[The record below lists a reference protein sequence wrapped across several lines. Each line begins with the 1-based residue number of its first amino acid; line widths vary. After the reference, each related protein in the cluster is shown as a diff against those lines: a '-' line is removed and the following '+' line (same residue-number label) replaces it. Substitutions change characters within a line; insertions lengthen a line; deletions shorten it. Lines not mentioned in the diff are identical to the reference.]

1 LERPFGDRDKQGGIF
16 RHPYHDIARPL
27 VLASATLT
35 TLPTSRTWVALSPC
49 PGNRLPIPS
58 WTLQALSQF
67 LCLPPHVM
75 AGPAKDALPGG
86 RLDFLS
92 PAEGLCTRIK
102 SEAQRATQEQ
112 VRANSKLKDHA
123 WVEMRDKEGLARRL
137 PLLSRRIL

>member
-1 LERPFGDRDKQGGIF
+1 
-16 RHPYHDIARPL
+16 
-27 VLASATLT
+27 
-35 TLPTSRTWVALSPC
+35 
-49 PGNRLPIPS
+49 
-58 WTLQALSQF
+58 
-67 LCLPPHVM
+67 M

-137 PLLSRRIL
+137 PLLSRRILRYLFLLENHRYRDDKHNAHNDNRYDTCRAEAGVLL